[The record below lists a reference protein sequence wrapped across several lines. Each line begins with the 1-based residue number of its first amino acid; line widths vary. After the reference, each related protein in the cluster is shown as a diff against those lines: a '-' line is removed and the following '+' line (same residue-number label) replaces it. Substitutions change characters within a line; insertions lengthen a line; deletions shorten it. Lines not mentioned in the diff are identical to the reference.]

1 MLNISR
7 KVVKRSAHTFR
18 YLSCIIGEHPAIW
31 NEALIREY
39 RHMRKLGRENG
50 KLTDYFTI
58 ITGTLLMAVA
68 ANWLYSPANM
78 VPGGFT
84 GLAIILQEMTKGI
97 RPGGV
102 PIWFWNTVL
111 NVPLILL
118 SIRARGWK
126 FMRRTFIAS
135 VVFSVWLFLVP
146 EYNLIKGDLL
156 LVSVIGGGIM
166 GAGLGLVF
174 LGKATTGGTDTL
186 AALIQRAVPQYNAAR
201 IMPVLD
207 AAVILISIWIF
218 GINIS
223 MYAIITV
230 ILSGRIADKMING
243 LRDARLVY
251 VISEKHGEIARTILE
266 EMNRGVTLLPGIGL
280 YTSLERPV
288 LMCAV
293 SRKQAVILRD
303 IVADIDPR
311 AFFVLTNASEIRG
324 EGFREYSKEEF

>member
-1 MLNISR
+1 
-7 KVVKRSAHTFR
+7 
-18 YLSCIIGEHPAIW
+18 
-31 NEALIREY
+31 
-39 RHMRKLGRENG
+39 MRKLGRENG

-126 FMRRTFIAS
+126 FMRRTFMAS

-174 LGKATTGGTDTL
+174 LGKEVGKLFVPQFVYSLVQNPMVSFVAQVRNESALL
-186 AALIQRAVPQYNAAR
+186 AAENVAGPADVE
-201 IMPVLD
+201 VLHGDVD
-207 AAVILISIWIF
+207 AAAQLRKVF
-218 GINIS
+218 
-223 MYAIITV
+223 
-230 ILSGRIADKMING
+230 DG
-243 LRDARLVY
+243 LQPPA
-251 VISEKHGEIARTILE
+251 
-266 EMNRGVTLLPGIGL
+266 
-280 YTSLERPV
+280 
-288 LMCAV
+288 
-293 SRKQAVILRD
+293 
-303 IVADIDPR
+303 
-311 AFFVLTNASEIRG
+311 
-324 EGFREYSKEEF
+324 